1 MYYGCFFCVTGQED
15 AVIQRMR
22 KKCDLHIISP
32 VKLRYHRKKGI
43 FSIRTG
49 RVFPGYLFFSTD
61 HRDLKVE
68 YLENTQGIIRL
79 LKYDDDNWV
88 LSGSDAEIVS
98 ELFDCAGVIGFSKG
112 QFVDGRL
119 RIREG
124 FLKRY
129 EDDICSVDRRHR
141 AAIVRMKLNNRVL
154 EAWFG
159 YDIDGDEP
167 ESNLVTIKPSH

>member
-1 MYYGCFFCVTGQED
+1 MTGQEE
-15 AVIQRMR
+15 AIIQMIHR
-22 KKCDLHIISP
+22 KCDLHIISP
-32 VKLRYHRKKGI
+32 VRMRYHRKKGT
-43 FSIRTG
+43 FSVRTS

-61 HRDLKVE
+61 QCDLKVE

-79 LKYDDDNWV
+79 LRYDDDNWV
-88 LSGSDAEIVS
+88 LSGNDAEIVS

-141 AAIVRMKLNNRVL
+141 AAKVRLKLNNRIL

-159 YDIDGDEP
+159 YDIDGDER
-167 ESNLVTIKPSH
+167 VTVEETAKPSH